1 MSVNNKTYN
10 NVVNT
15 LLHLSEKYH
24 GIQTTSVGD
33 IFDVDLEKN
42 TKFPLLHIT
51 PTNVTTG
58 DSTLTYNFQI
68 FVMDMVMEESNWT
81 ENRQY
86 AGYPAAITSTRLDK
100 LVKTLSNEQDV
111 YSEMLQVCTDFIS
124 LLRHSIQ
131 QSLFENQGS
140 SKIGND
146 INLPLYFTEGQ
157 FTIEPFAERFDNLC
171 VGWVFN
177 MGILVQN
184 NFDACNTPS
193 ANTRGAGF

>member
-1 MSVNNKTYN
+1 MVHNKTYN

-15 LLHLSEKYH
+15 LLHIGEKYQ

-33 IFDVDLEKN
+33 IFDIDLEKN

-68 FVMDMVMEESNWT
+68 FVMSMVTEESNWT
-81 ENRQY
+81 QNRAP
-86 AGYPAAITSTRLDK
+86 AGTPNPDATSTFNK
-100 LVKTLSNEQDV
+100 LYKTLNNEQTV

-124 LLRHSIQ
+124 MLRHSIQ
-131 QSLFENQGS
+131 QSKFTSTPSEHNA
-140 SKIGND
+140 ND
-146 INLPLYFTEGQ
+146 INAPIYFTEGQ
-157 FTIEPFAERFDNLC
+157 FTIEPFSERFDNLC

-184 NFDACNTPS
+184 NFDACNAPIPL
-193 ANTRGAGF
+193 TRGAGY